1 MSSVETRNHTNAG
14 CRGTSSRAV
23 QLINLATV
31 NYILWGLQVGS
42 NLPGGGRWKLFFDQ
56 LCHMELAPYRGRQLP
71 VDVVFNF
78 IRSYIMPFGVL
89 HGADT
94 QGGLHEGNDDPFV
107 QGSDYVGAF
116 AVEGKLHNVMNLWRC
131 CDVYEVPKSYTP
143 QSHPLVPPFVS
154 PQRHLLRQ
162 DDDLVFEL
170 REMKPK
176 ATSLHFNLSSSVRAQ
191 RTERCNVPRAWFYL
205 EPAVLKYKSIA
216 DVPHIHIGRS
226 QKMINA
232 YTQNRFG
239 LDLPPWNARACVLGL
254 PLVMTFEPCFRASD
268 SMLMATYAGEEDD
281 EPSHLPEV
289 SSIAA
294 VPGAPEGIAVAVL
307 PDPASVFRAPADATV
322 VKKRKRADA
331 AGAPVA

>member
-1 MSSVETRNHTNAG
+1 MSSVETRNNRTAG

-56 LCHMELAPYRGRQLP
+56 LCHMELAPYRGKSLP
-71 VDVVFNF
+71 VEVVFNF

-131 CDVYEVPKSYTP
+131 CDVYE
-143 QSHPLVPPFVS
+143 
-154 PQRHLLRQ
+154 

-176 ATSLHFNLSSSVRAQ
+176 ATSIHFNLSSSVRAQ

-216 DVPHIHIGRS
+216 EVPHIHIGRS

-294 VPGAPEGIAVAVL
+294 VPGAPEGVAVAVL